1 MRTAVCQALVW
12 LGLVLPVALA
22 SQAYAAETGLQ
33 VSPLRVEFD
42 KAGATSVVMPKNRKS
57 KPALIQVEVF
67 KWTQQD
73 GKDIHEPTQDVLA
86 SPPVFTIP
94 PDGEQ
99 LIRLGFRKA
108 PDPTRQLS
116 YRLSVREIPD
126 LANPDQAAGTVR
138 VMIGFS
144 LPIFVKPTAKQV
156 TRLTWSATRNGQSIR
171 IGVHNQ
177 GNRHIQIRRFQ
188 IMDAT
193 GLVVA
198 EMKQM
203 GYVLPSQDA
212 NWILPLDNQPTG
224 DGLKLIADTD
234 DGELRADLRL
244 ERQ

>member
-12 LGLVLPVALA
+12 LGLVLPVVLA
-22 SQAYAAETGLQ
+22 PQAYAAETGLQ

-42 KAGATSVVMPKNRKS
+42 KAGATSVVTLKNRKS

-108 PDPTRQLS
+108 PDQTRQLS

-144 LPIFVKPTAKQV
+144 LPIFVKPIAKQV
-156 TRLTWSATRNGQSIR
+156 TRLAWSAARSGQSIR
-171 IGVHNQ
+171 IGLHNQ

-224 DGLKLIADTD
+224 DGLNLIADTD